1 LLREKFLK
9 KFKRVVVIAP
19 TRSTCVNISVVL
31 SNDEIPPTL
40 LIEEKGEE
48 LADAVIHLEEG
59 GFGVVAGTGTGKTV
73 AIRDICAAVIESE
86 KQVDVVTREHEAT
99 DYTWTCNVLVVTPG
113 VAVNWLK
120 SRKITADDL
129 VIIDE
134 IHQTSEHLELAMALA
149 KRVGCTFIWMSA
161 TIDPTKYQAYLG
173 ARSVIRCEAMDPAR
187 RAYVECVRSGGTDES
202 RRPIPIFPDRILL
215 EKMDAIV
222 AEKRGVAVFV
232 PTRAMAEQ
240 MAEDFSDVEGL
251 HSEFYHGGETADKL
265 RPYLLGEVPKPF
277 IVFMTIAGA
286 SSLNIAGL
294 DTVVIVDEYY
304 TQVLRKGGVKSLEK
318 LHLGNNELLQMGGRV
333 NGRSRNGKVYILTDR
348 GEIDFH
354 NLQPVA
360 PEFVLGGDLER
371 VALTCAKLKVDA
383 RELDLI
389 GHIDLVAYS
398 RIVERFRERGL
409 IKENG
414 DLKLTD
420 YGAKV
425 ERLPVEPH
433 WGEMLVRAEERAD
446 IELMDVLITLSSID
460 QLRSLVRS
468 EFWKREG
475 LVVEGS
481 DHLTSYNIVA
491 MALNKFGYM
500 KPSDLGYE
508 YKLRGDWFNKR
519 HGEVDE
525 LGEFRAWCE
534 ECKFTP
540 KAIKEV
546 LLAMKSVYRV
556 MGHNILDPE
565 DFPIVTTDS
574 DLHKRFLELLAE
586 TQSLDFVQNEQYSGF
601 NGQVWRAGS
610 SVAYGA
616 KILGV
621 VRRWTDKKGILRA
634 TIEGTNVPDELV
646 QKYAR
651 KEVSDVNIYDGES
664 YAVYFYGTFAGE
676 RLESWSEICKPDEIP
691 AEYQTKLPAMF
702 AEWVVMQMC

>member
-1 LLREKFLK
+1 MLREKFLK

-31 SNDEIPPTL
+31 SNDAIPPTL
-40 LIEEKGEE
+40 LLQEKGEE
-48 LADAVIHLEEG
+48 LVDAVIHLEDG

-73 AIRDICAAVIESE
+73 AIRDICAAVLEDE

-120 SRKITADDL
+120 SRKITSDDL
-129 VIIDE
+129 IVIDE

-161 TIDPTKYQAYLG
+161 TIDPTKYQDYLG
-173 ARSVIRCEAMDPAR
+173 ARSVIRCSAMDPTR
-187 RAYVECVRSGGTDES
+187 RAYIECVRSGGTDES
-202 RRPIPIFPDRILL
+202 RRPIPIVPDRILH

-333 NGRSRNGKVYILTDR
+333 NGRAKNGKVYILTDR

-468 EFWKREG
+468 EFWKHEG

-491 MALNKFGYM
+491 TALNKFGYM

-508 YKLRGDWFNKR
+508 YKLRGDWFKKR

-534 ECKFTP
+534 ECKCTP

-556 MGHNILDPE
+556 MGHKLLDPAE
-565 DFPIVTTDS
+565 FTVIVTDS

-610 SVAYGA
+610 SVANGA
-616 KILGV
+616 KTLGV
-621 VRRWTDKKGILRA
+621 VCRWTDKKGILRA
-634 TIEGTNVPDELV
+634 TIEGTSVPDELV

-651 KEVSDVNIYDGES
+651 KEVSDVSIYDGES
-664 YAVYFYGTFAGE
+664 YTVYCYGTFAGE
-676 RLESWSEICKPDEIP
+676 RVESWSETRKPDEIP
-691 AEYQTKLPAMF
+691 AEWQPRLPTMF
-702 AEWVVMQMC
+702 AEWVVGQMC